1 MLQIV
6 RQPIV
11 IQAEGSAPKL
21 IEEFIG
27 QVATGTP
34 EVSIAR
40 MTASEGW
47 VEPGQTP
54 EFDEYTLVL
63 AGTLK
68 VETREGSTELHA
80 GQAVIAKAGEWVRY
94 SATAA
99 GGAQYVAVCL
109 PAFLPDSVHRDE
121 T

>member
-1 MLQIV
+1 MLQVV
-6 RQPIV
+6 RTPHLIH
-11 IQAEGSAPKL
+11 AEGTHPKL

-27 QVATGTP
+27 NVATGTP

-54 EFDEYTLVL
+54 AFDEYTLVL
-63 AGTLK
+63 ASTLQ
-68 VETREGSTELHA
+68 VETREGLTEVRA
-80 GQAVIAKAGEWVRY
+80 GQAVIAKAGAWVRY
-94 SATAA
+94 SATGP

-109 PAFLPDSVHRDE
+109 PAFHPERVHRD
-121 T
+121 